1 MDKFLIKLPK
11 PKDGQPSSSSNQPFV
26 SSQVVPEVQ
35 RHTNSFPLSNMDSML
50 DFKSLEADPKDRMP
64 ISSYSPNIRDAV
76 RRYYIQKKPCQPVDH
91 IFPKTKFVD
100 KMRQFRPTWFKRRSQ
115 WLEYSIKADAA
126 FCLCC
131 YLFKN
136 ELESRGNAG
145 DSFTRDGFR
154 CWNKALER
162 FKKHVGK
169 VNSIHHKCFNRMQD
183 LKNQR
188 QSIQSSF
195 DKQSEKARSDYR
207 MRLNASIDVARF
219 LLTSGFP
226 FRGHDESEGSEYKGA
241 FLELL
246 KWYGDRSFDVGRVIL
261 GNAPQNDM
269 MICPTIQ
276 KDIVEACAKE
286 TTKAIIEDLDG
297 DYFGILV
304 DESKDVS
311 HKEQMALILRYVNKS
326 GMVIERFLGIVHV
339 NDTSS
344 QSLKKAIY
352 SLLLDHSLCTSK
364 IRGQGYDGASNMQG
378 EINGLKSLILQD
390 TSSAYSIHCFAH
402 QLQLALVG
410 LSKKN
415 SDVDNF
421 FYVLTNILN
430 TIGASFKRRDSLRQ
444 HQEDKLEELLK
455 FGEVHTGQGLN
466 QERGLQRPGDTRW
479 GSHFKTLDNFLILF
493 SSIVNVL
500 KDMKRDCPYHLD
512 RFAAENLLSKIHEF
526 EFVFMLHLMFKVLL
540 LTNELNKVLQKKD
553 QDIVNA
559 MGLLDLSKKRL
570 QMMREDE
577 WDSMMDE
584 VRLFCGKHGISIPK
598 MNEDYSN
605 GKSKRK
611 RSNISYLHHFR
622 VEVFYAVID
631 LALQELNNRFDVVT
645 SDLLLGMASLS
656 PVDSFANFHKDR
668 IMKLAEY
675 YPSEFGDKE
684 LRELNFQ
691 LDDFIV
697 YAQKCDSKFLN
708 LKGIKDLAKVM
719 IETKLDQTWS
729 LVYLLVKLTLII
741 PVATASVERAFSSMK
756 YIKNDLRNR
765 MDEDLLNGCLVCYI
779 ERSIFKNVSNDAI
792 IDRFQNMK
800 TRRGQL

>member
-26 SSQVVPEVQ
+26 SSQVAPKVQ
-35 RHTNSFPLSNMDSML
+35 RHTNSFPLSNMDNML
-50 DFKSLEADPKDRMP
+50 DFKSLEADPKDQMP
-64 ISSYSPNIRDAV
+64 ISSYGPNIRDA
-76 RRYYIQKKPCQPVDH
+76 
-91 IFPKTKFVD
+91 
-100 KMRQFRPTWFKRRSQ
+100 
-115 WLEYSIKADAA
+115 
-126 FCLCC
+126 
-131 YLFKN
+131 N

-154 CWNKALER
+154 CWNKALKR

-169 VNSIHHKCFNRMQD
+169 
-183 LKNQR
+183 
-188 QSIQSSF
+188 
-195 DKQSEKARSDYR
+195 QSEKVRSDYR

-286 TTKAIIEDLDG
+286 TTKAISEDLDG

-311 HKEQMALILRYVNKS
+311 HKEQMTLILRYVNRS

-339 NDTSS
+339 NDTS
-344 QSLKKAIY
+344 QSFKKAIY

-466 QERGLQRPGDTRW
+466 QERGLQRPGDIRW

-500 KDMKRDCPYHLD
+500 KDMKPDCPYHLD
-512 RFAAENLLSKIHEF
+512 KFAVENLLSKIHE
-526 EFVFMLHLMFKVLL
+526 
-540 LTNELNKVLQKKD
+540 
-553 QDIVNA
+553 
-559 MGLLDLSKKRL
+559 
-570 QMMREDE
+570 
-577 WDSMMDE
+577 
-584 VRLFCGKHGISIPK
+584 
-598 MNEDYSN
+598 
-605 GKSKRK
+605 
-611 RSNISYLHHFR
+611 
-622 VEVFYAVID
+622 
-631 LALQELNNRFDVVT
+631 
-645 SDLLLGMASLS
+645 
-656 PVDSFANFHKDR
+656 
-668 IMKLAEY
+668 
-675 YPSEFGDKE
+675 
-684 LRELNFQ
+684 
-691 LDDFIV
+691 
-697 YAQKCDSKFLN
+697 LN
-708 LKGIKDLAKVM
+708 L
-719 IETKLDQTWS
+719 S
-729 LVYLLVKLTLII
+729 LRCT
-741 PVATASVERAFSSMK
+741 
-756 YIKNDLRNR
+756 
-765 MDEDLLNGCLVCYI
+765 
-779 ERSIFKNVSNDAI
+779 
-792 IDRFQNMK
+792 
-800 TRRGQL
+800 

>member
-1 MDKFLIKLPK
+1 MNLKVVEMPEIHLQEMILGVGTKLW
-11 PKDGQPSSSSNQPFV
+11 KDSK
-26 SSQVVPEVQ
+26 
-35 RHTNSFPLSNMDSML
+35 NML
-50 DFKSLEADPKDRMP
+50 
-64 ISSYSPNIRDAV
+64 V
-76 RRYYIQKKPCQPVDH
+76 
-91 IFPKTKFVD
+91 
-100 KMRQFRPTWFKRRSQ
+100 
-115 WLEYSIKADAA
+115 
-126 FCLCC
+126 
-131 YLFKN
+131 
-136 ELESRGNAG
+136 
-145 DSFTRDGFR
+145 
-154 CWNKALER
+154 
-162 FKKHVGK
+162 
-169 VNSIHHKCFNRMQD
+169 RMQD

-241 FLELL
+241 FLEVL

-326 GMVIERFLGIVHV
+326 GMVIERFLG
-339 NDTSS
+339 
-344 QSLKKAIY
+344 
-352 SLLLDHSLCTSK
+352 
-364 IRGQGYDGASNMQG
+364 YDGASNMQG
-378 EINGLKSLILQD
+378 EINGLKSLIYKIRHLHILF
-390 TSSAYSIHCFAH
+390 TV
-402 QLQLALVG
+402 L
-410 LSKKN
+410 
-415 SDVDNF
+415 
-421 FYVLTNILN
+421 LTNCNWHL
-430 TIGASFKRRDSLRQ
+430 DSLRQ

-479 GSHFKTLDNFLILF
+479 GSHFKTLDNFLIFF

-500 KDMKRDCPYHLD
+500 KNMKRDCPYYLD
-512 RFAAENLLSKIHEF
+512 RFTAENLLSKIHEF

-559 MGLLDLSKKRL
+559 MELLELSKKRL

-584 VRLFCGKHGISIPK
+584 VSLFCGKHGISIPK

-645 SDLLLGMASLS
+645 CDLLLGMASLS

-675 YPSEFGDKE
+675 
-684 LRELNFQ
+684 
-691 LDDFIV
+691 
-697 YAQKCDSKFLN
+697 
-708 LKGIKDLAKVM
+708 
-719 IETKLDQTWS
+719 
-729 LVYLLVKLTLII
+729 
-741 PVATASVERAFSSMK
+741 
-756 YIKNDLRNR
+756 
-765 MDEDLLNGCLVCYI
+765 
-779 ERSIFKNVSNDAI
+779 
-792 IDRFQNMK
+792 
-800 TRRGQL
+800 

>member
-1 MDKFLIKLPK
+1 
-11 PKDGQPSSSSNQPFV
+11 
-26 SSQVVPEVQ
+26 
-35 RHTNSFPLSNMDSML
+35 
-50 DFKSLEADPKDRMP
+50 
-64 ISSYSPNIRDAV
+64 
-76 RRYYIQKKPCQPVDH
+76 
-91 IFPKTKFVD
+91 
-100 KMRQFRPTWFKRRSQ
+100 
-115 WLEYSIKADAA
+115 
-126 FCLCC
+126 
-131 YLFKN
+131 
-136 ELESRGNAG
+136 
-145 DSFTRDGFR
+145 
-154 CWNKALER
+154 
-162 FKKHVGK
+162 
-169 VNSIHHKCFNRMQD
+169 
-183 LKNQR
+183 
-188 QSIQSSF
+188 
-195 DKQSEKARSDYR
+195 
-207 MRLNASIDVARF
+207 
-219 LLTSGFP
+219 
-226 FRGHDESEGSEYKGA
+226 
-241 FLELL
+241 
-246 KWYGDRSFDVGRVIL
+246 
-261 GNAPQNDM
+261 
-269 MICPTIQ
+269 
-276 KDIVEACAKE
+276 
-286 TTKAIIEDLDG
+286 
-297 DYFGILV
+297 
-304 DESKDVS
+304 
-311 HKEQMALILRYVNKS
+311 
-326 GMVIERFLGIVHV
+326 
-339 NDTSS
+339 
-344 QSLKKAIY
+344 
-352 SLLLDHSLCTSK
+352 
-364 IRGQGYDGASNMQG
+364 
-378 EINGLKSLILQD
+378 
-390 TSSAYSIHCFAH
+390 
-402 QLQLALVG
+402 
-410 LSKKN
+410 
-415 SDVDNF
+415 VDNF

-430 TIGASFKRRDSLRQ
+430 TIGASFKHRDSLRQ

-512 RFAAENLLSKIHEF
+512 RFTAENLLSKIHEF

-553 QDIVNA
+553 QDIVNV

-584 VRLFCGKHGISIPK
+584 VSLFCGKHGISIPK

-779 ERSIFKNVSNDAI
+779 ERSIFKNVSNDVI
-792 IDRFQNMK
+792 IDHFQNMI
-800 TRRGQL
+800 TRRGQLQVNDAFC

>member
-1 MDKFLIKLPK
+1 M
-11 PKDGQPSSSSNQPFV
+11 
-26 SSQVVPEVQ
+26 
-35 RHTNSFPLSNMDSML
+35 
-50 DFKSLEADPKDRMP
+50 
-64 ISSYSPNIRDAV
+64 
-76 RRYYIQKKPCQPVDH
+76 C
-91 IFPKTKFVD
+91 
-100 KMRQFRPTWFKRRSQ
+100 QFRPTWFKRKSQ
-115 WLEYSIKADAA
+115 WLEYSIKADAH
-126 FCLCC
+126 FVCVVIC
-131 YLFKN
+131 
-136 ELESRGNAG
+136 SRMNLKVVEMLG

-276 KDIVEACAKE
+276 K
-286 TTKAIIEDLDG
+286 
-297 DYFGILV
+297 ILWRL
-304 DESKDVS
+304 
-311 HKEQMALILRYVNKS
+311 EQMALILRYVNKS
-326 GMVIERFLGIVHV
+326 GMVIEAILG
-339 NDTSS
+339 NLFFAFG
-344 QSLKKAIY
+344 SLFM
-352 SLLLDHSLCTSK
+352 TSK
-364 IRGQGYDGASNMQG
+364 IVVKDMMELR
-378 EINGLKSLILQD
+378 EI
-390 TSSAYSIHCFAH
+390 H
-402 QLQLALVG
+402 
-410 LSKKN
+410 
-415 SDVDNF
+415 
-421 FYVLTNILN
+421 
-430 TIGASFKRRDSLRQ
+430 RQ

-455 FGEVHTGQGLN
+455 FGEVHTGARF
-466 QERGLQRPGDTRW
+466 ESRTWPPTRVIRW
-479 GSHFKTLDNFLILF
+479 RSHFKTLDNFLILF

-584 VRLFCGKHGISIPK
+584 VSLFCGKHGISIPK

-645 SDLLLGMASLS
+645 SDLLLGMSSLS

-697 YAQKCDSKFLN
+697 YGQKCDSKFLN

-741 PVATASVERAFSSMK
+741 HIAT
-756 YIKNDLRNR
+756 
-765 MDEDLLNGCLVCYI
+765 
-779 ERSIFKNVSNDAI
+779 
-792 IDRFQNMK
+792 
-800 TRRGQL
+800 

>member
-11 PKDGQPSSSSNQPFV
+11 SKDGQPSSSSNQPFV
-26 SSQVVPEVQ
+26 SSQVNRKVQ
-35 RHTNSFPLSNMDSML
+35 RHTNSFPLSNMDNML
-50 DFKSLEADPKDRMP
+50 DFKSLEADPKDRIP
-64 ISSYSPNIRDAV
+64 ISSYGPNIRDA
-76 RRYYIQKKPCQPVDH
+76 
-91 IFPKTKFVD
+91 
-100 KMRQFRPTWFKRRSQ
+100 
-115 WLEYSIKADAA
+115 
-126 FCLCC
+126 
-131 YLFKN
+131 N

-183 LKNQR
+183 LINQR

-219 LLTSGFP
+219 LLTSGFS
-226 FRGHDESEGSEYKGA
+226 FRGHDESNS
-241 FLELL
+241 
-246 KWYGDRSFDVGRVIL
+246 
-261 GNAPQNDM
+261 PQNDM

-286 TTKAIIEDLDG
+286 TSKAIVEDLDG

-304 DESKDVS
+304 DESKDVF

-326 GMVIERFLGIVHV
+326 GMVIERFLGH
-339 NDTSS
+339 
-344 QSLKKAIY
+344 
-352 SLLLDHSLCTSK
+352 
-364 IRGQGYDGASNMQG
+364 
-378 EINGLKSLILQD
+378 
-390 TSSAYSIHCFAH
+390 
-402 QLQLALVG
+402 
-410 LSKKN
+410 
-415 SDVDNF
+415 VDNF

-444 HQEDKLEELLK
+444 YQEDKLEELLK
-455 FGEVHTGQGLN
+455 FGEVHTG
-466 QERGLQRPGDTRW
+466 
-479 GSHFKTLDNFLILF
+479 
-493 SSIVNVL
+493 
-500 KDMKRDCPYHLD
+500 
-512 RFAAENLLSKIHEF
+512 FAAENLLSKIHEF

-570 QMMREDE
+570 QMMREDQ

-584 VRLFCGKHGISIPK
+584 VSLFCGKYGISIPK

-631 LALQELNNRFDVVT
+631 LGLQELNNRFDMVT
-645 SDLLLGMASLS
+645 NDLLLGMASLS

-675 YPSEFGDKE
+675 YPSEFADKE

-708 LKGIKDLAKVM
+708 LKGIKGLARVM
-719 IETKLDQTWS
+719 IETKLDQT
-729 LVYLLVKLTLII
+729 
-741 PVATASVERAFSSMK
+741 
-756 YIKNDLRNR
+756 
-765 MDEDLLNGCLVCYI
+765 
-779 ERSIFKNVSNDAI
+779 
-792 IDRFQNMK
+792 
-800 TRRGQL
+800 

>member
-1 MDKFLIKLPK
+1 
-11 PKDGQPSSSSNQPFV
+11 
-26 SSQVVPEVQ
+26 
-35 RHTNSFPLSNMDSML
+35 MDSML
-50 DFKSLEADPKDRMP
+50 DFKSLEEDPKDRMP
-64 ISSYSPNIRDAV
+64 ISSYSPNIRDA
-76 RRYYIQKKPCQPVDH
+76 
-91 IFPKTKFVD
+91 
-100 KMRQFRPTWFKRRSQ
+100 
-115 WLEYSIKADAA
+115 
-126 FCLCC
+126 
-131 YLFKN
+131 N

-145 DSFTRDGFR
+145 DSFTRDGF
-154 CWNKALER
+154 
-162 FKKHVGK
+162 
-169 VNSIHHKCFNRMQD
+169 RMQD

-219 LLTSGFP
+219 LLTSGFS

-326 GMVIERFLGIVHV
+326 GMVIERFLG
-339 NDTSS
+339 
-344 QSLKKAIY
+344 
-352 SLLLDHSLCTSK
+352 
-364 IRGQGYDGASNMQG
+364 YDGASNMQG

-402 QLQLALVG
+402 QLQLALVEIHFDNI
-410 LSKKN
+410 KKI
-415 SDVDNF
+415 SWKSC
-421 FYVLTNILN
+421 LN
-430 TIGASFKRRDSLRQ
+430 
-444 HQEDKLEELLK
+444 LEK
-455 FGEVHTGQGLN
+455 FIQG
-466 QERGLQRPGDTRW
+466 
-479 GSHFKTLDNFLILF
+479 
-493 SSIVNVL
+493 
-500 KDMKRDCPYHLD
+500 KDMKRPYHLD

-611 RSNISYLHHFR
+611 KSNISYLHHFR

-765 MDEDLLNGCLVCYI
+765 MDEDLLNGCEFNELRIATTQTLQDNYPQLVTKQVFINIPGWYKGFHKMISPFLSKTTKEKFAFASASESAETLLNNISPEHLPVQFGGLSNNNIDEDNKEFTNKDPATLITLKPRCKQAI
-779 ERSIFKNVSNDAI
+779 EILVNHNERCLIKWELRVVGWEVKYCAEYVPRDECAYSIIVQKARKIFPSDEQVISSCFYTGCDCEGKMVLTIDNPTSNNKKVIYRSKVTLCHDNV
-792 IDRFQNMK
+792 
-800 TRRGQL
+800 

>member
-26 SSQVVPEVQ
+26 SSQVAPEVQ
-35 RHTNSFPLSNMDSML
+35 RHTNSFPLSNMDNIL

-64 ISSYSPNIRDAV
+64 ISSYCPNIRNA
-76 RRYYIQKKPCQPVDH
+76 
-91 IFPKTKFVD
+91 
-100 KMRQFRPTWFKRRSQ
+100 
-115 WLEYSIKADAA
+115 
-126 FCLCC
+126 
-131 YLFKN
+131 N

-145 DSFTRDGFR
+145 DSFTRDGF
-154 CWNKALER
+154 
-162 FKKHVGK
+162 
-169 VNSIHHKCFNRMQD
+169 RMQD

-195 DKQSEKARSDYR
+195 DKQSDKARSDYR
-207 MRLNASIDVARF
+207 MRLNASIDEARF

-226 FRGHDESEGSEYKGA
+226 FRGHDESEDSEYKGA

-261 GNAPQNDM
+261 
-269 MICPTIQ
+269 
-276 KDIVEACAKE
+276 
-286 TTKAIIEDLDG
+286 
-297 DYFGILV
+297 
-304 DESKDVS
+304 
-311 HKEQMALILRYVNKS
+311 
-326 GMVIERFLGIVHV
+326 
-339 NDTSS
+339 
-344 QSLKKAIY
+344 
-352 SLLLDHSLCTSK
+352 
-364 IRGQGYDGASNMQG
+364 
-378 EINGLKSLILQD
+378 
-390 TSSAYSIHCFAH
+390 
-402 QLQLALVG
+402 
-410 LSKKN
+410 
-415 SDVDNF
+415 
-421 FYVLTNILN
+421 
-430 TIGASFKRRDSLRQ
+430 
-444 HQEDKLEELLK
+444 
-455 FGEVHTGQGLN
+455 GQGLN

-512 RFAAENLLSKIHEF
+512 KFTAENLLSKIHEF

-584 VRLFCGKHGISIPK
+584 VSLFCGKHEISIPK

-779 ERSIFKNVSNDAI
+779 ERSIFKNIATTYLLVNLFSP
-792 IDRFQNMK
+792 
-800 TRRGQL
+800 

>member
-1 MDKFLIKLPK
+1 
-11 PKDGQPSSSSNQPFV
+11 
-26 SSQVVPEVQ
+26 
-35 RHTNSFPLSNMDSML
+35 
-50 DFKSLEADPKDRMP
+50 
-64 ISSYSPNIRDAV
+64 
-76 RRYYIQKKPCQPVDH
+76 
-91 IFPKTKFVD
+91 
-100 KMRQFRPTWFKRRSQ
+100 
-115 WLEYSIKADAA
+115 
-126 FCLCC
+126 
-131 YLFKN
+131 
-136 ELESRGNAG
+136 
-145 DSFTRDGFR
+145 
-154 CWNKALER
+154 
-162 FKKHVGK
+162 
-169 VNSIHHKCFNRMQD
+169 MQD

-207 MRLNASIDVARF
+207 MCLNASIDVARF

-246 KWYGDRSFDVGRVIL
+246 KWYGDRSFDVGRVTL

-269 MICPTIQ
+269 MICPKIQ

-286 TTKAIIEDLDG
+286 TTKAIIEDLD
-297 DYFGILV
+297 
-304 DESKDVS
+304 
-311 HKEQMALILRYVNKS
+311 
-326 GMVIERFLGIVHV
+326 
-339 NDTSS
+339 
-344 QSLKKAIY
+344 
-352 SLLLDHSLCTSK
+352 
-364 IRGQGYDGASNMQG
+364 
-378 EINGLKSLILQD
+378 
-390 TSSAYSIHCFAH
+390 
-402 QLQLALVG
+402 G

-466 QERGLQRPGDTRW
+466 QERGLQRLSDTRW

-512 RFAAENLLSKIHEF
+512 RFAAKNLLSKTHEF

-553 QDIVNA
+553 QDIVNV

-577 WDSMMDE
+577 WDSMMDD
-584 VRLFCGKHGISIPK
+584 VSLFCGKHGISISK

-622 VEVFYAVID
+622 VEVFYVVID
-631 LALQELNNRFDVVT
+631 LALQELNNRFDVVI

-656 PVDSFANFHKDR
+656 PVDSFANFYKDR
-668 IMKLAEY
+668 IMKLVEY

-697 YAQKCDSKFLN
+697 YAQKCDNKFLN

-741 PVATASVERAFSSMK
+741 LVATASVGKAFSSMK

-779 ERSIFKNVSNDAI
+779 ERSIF
-792 IDRFQNMK
+792 
-800 TRRGQL
+800 

>member
-26 SSQVVPEVQ
+26 SSKVAPEVQ
-35 RHTNSFPLSNMDSML
+35 RHTNSFPLSNMDNML
-50 DFKSLEADPKDRMP
+50 DFESLEADPKDRMP
-64 ISSYSPNIRDAV
+64 ISSYCPNIRDAN
-76 RRYYIQKKPCQPVDH
+76 D
-91 IFPKTKFVD
+91 
-100 KMRQFRPTWFKRRSQ
+100 
-115 WLEYSIKADAA
+115 
-126 FCLCC
+126 
-131 YLFKN
+131 
-136 ELESRGNAG
+136 LESRGNSG
-145 DSFTRDGFR
+145 DSFTRDGF
-154 CWNKALER
+154 
-162 FKKHVGK
+162 
-169 VNSIHHKCFNRMQD
+169 RMQD

-297 DYFGILV
+297 NYFGILD

-311 HKEQMALILRYVNKS
+311 HKEKMALILRYVNKS

-352 SLLLDHSLCTSK
+352 SLLLDHSLCISK

-430 TIGASFKRRDSLRQ
+430 TIGASFKCRDSLRQ

-455 FGEVHTGQGLN
+455 FGKVHTGQGLN

-540 LTNELNKVLQKKD
+540 LTNELNKALQKKD

-559 MGLLDLSKKRL
+559 
-570 QMMREDE
+570 
-577 WDSMMDE
+577 
-584 VRLFCGKHGISIPK
+584 
-598 MNEDYSN
+598 
-605 GKSKRK
+605 
-611 RSNISYLHHFR
+611 
-622 VEVFYAVID
+622 VID
-631 LALQELNNRFDVVT
+631 LTLQELNNRFDVVT

-741 PVATASVERAFSSMK
+741 LVATASMERAFSSMK

-779 ERSIFKNVSNDAI
+779 ERSIFKNIATTYMLVNLFSP
-792 IDRFQNMK
+792 
-800 TRRGQL
+800 

>member
-26 SSQVVPEVQ
+26 SSQVAPEVQ
-35 RHTNSFPLSNMDSML
+35 SHTNSFPLSNMDNML
-50 DFKSLEADPKDRMP
+50 DFKSLKADSKDRMP
-64 ISSYSPNIRDAV
+64 ISFYCPNIRDAI
-76 RRYYIQKKPCQPVDH
+76 RRYYIQKKPCKPIDH
-91 IFPKTKFVD
+91 IFPKTKFGD

-115 WLEYSIKADAA
+115 WLDYSIKADTT
-126 FCLCC
+126 FCLCY

-219 LLTSGFP
+219 LLTSGFS
-226 FRGHDESEGSEYKGA
+226 FRGHDESEGSEYKGV

-246 KWYGDRSFDVGRVIL
+246 KWYGDRSFDVEKVIL

-311 HKEQMALILRYVNKS
+311 HKEKMALILRYVNKS

-339 NDTSS
+339 FP
-344 QSLKKAIY
+344 KR
-352 SLLLDHSLCTSK
+352 
-364 IRGQGYDGASNMQG
+364 IRMW
-378 EINGLKSLILQD
+378 II
-390 TSSAYSIHCFAH
+390 
-402 QLQLALVG
+402 
-410 LSKKN
+410 
-415 SDVDNF
+415 F

-455 FGEVHTGQGLN
+455 FIQC
-466 QERGLQRPGDTRW
+466 
-479 GSHFKTLDNFLILF
+479 
-493 SSIVNVL
+493 
-500 KDMKRDCPYHLD
+500 KDMKHDCPYHLD

-570 QMMREDE
+570 PMMRED
-577 WDSMMDE
+577 
-584 VRLFCGKHGISIPK
+584 
-598 MNEDYSN
+598 
-605 GKSKRK
+605 
-611 RSNISYLHHFR
+611 
-622 VEVFYAVID
+622 
-631 LALQELNNRFDVVT
+631 
-645 SDLLLGMASLS
+645 
-656 PVDSFANFHKDR
+656 
-668 IMKLAEY
+668 
-675 YPSEFGDKE
+675 
-684 LRELNFQ
+684 
-691 LDDFIV
+691 
-697 YAQKCDSKFLN
+697 
-708 LKGIKDLAKVM
+708 
-719 IETKLDQTWS
+719 
-729 LVYLLVKLTLII
+729 
-741 PVATASVERAFSSMK
+741 
-756 YIKNDLRNR
+756 
-765 MDEDLLNGCLVCYI
+765 
-779 ERSIFKNVSNDAI
+779 
-792 IDRFQNMK
+792 
-800 TRRGQL
+800 

>member
-1 MDKFLIKLPK
+1 
-11 PKDGQPSSSSNQPFV
+11 
-26 SSQVVPEVQ
+26 
-35 RHTNSFPLSNMDSML
+35 
-50 DFKSLEADPKDRMP
+50 
-64 ISSYSPNIRDAV
+64 
-76 RRYYIQKKPCQPVDH
+76 
-91 IFPKTKFVD
+91 
-100 KMRQFRPTWFKRRSQ
+100 
-115 WLEYSIKADAA
+115 
-126 FCLCC
+126 
-131 YLFKN
+131 
-136 ELESRGNAG
+136 
-145 DSFTRDGFR
+145 
-154 CWNKALER
+154 
-162 FKKHVGK
+162 
-169 VNSIHHKCFNRMQD
+169 
-183 LKNQR
+183 
-188 QSIQSSF
+188 
-195 DKQSEKARSDYR
+195 

-326 GMVIERFLGIVHV
+326 GMVIERFLG
-339 NDTSS
+339 N
-344 QSLKKAIY
+344 
-352 SLLLDHSLCTSK
+352 
-364 IRGQGYDGASNMQG
+364 
-378 EINGLKSLILQD
+378 
-390 TSSAYSIHCFAH
+390 
-402 QLQLALVG
+402 
-410 LSKKN
+410 
-415 SDVDNF
+415 
-421 FYVLTNILN
+421 
-430 TIGASFKRRDSLRQ
+430 
-444 HQEDKLEELLK
+444 
-455 FGEVHTGQGLN
+455 
-466 QERGLQRPGDTRW
+466 
-479 GSHFKTLDNFLILF
+479 
-493 SSIVNVL
+493 
-500 KDMKRDCPYHLD
+500 MKRDCPYYLD
-512 RFAAENLLSKIHEF
+512 RFTAENLLSKIHEF

-584 VRLFCGKHGISIPK
+584 VSLFCGKHGISIPK

-622 VEVFYAVID
+622 VEVFYAVIY

-779 ERSIFKNVSNDAI
+779 ERSIFKNVSNESI

-800 TRRGQL
+800 TRQGQL

>member
-26 SSQVVPEVQ
+26 SSQVAPEVQ
-35 RHTNSFPLSNMDSML
+35 RHTNSFPLSNMDNML

-64 ISSYSPNIRDAV
+64 ISSYGPNIE
-76 RRYYIQKKPCQPVDH
+76 I
-91 IFPKTKFVD
+91 
-100 KMRQFRPTWFKRRSQ
+100 
-115 WLEYSIKADAA
+115 L
-126 FCLCC
+126 
-131 YLFKN
+131 N
-136 ELESRGNAG
+136 ELESRGNA
-145 DSFTRDGFR
+145 
-154 CWNKALER
+154 E
-162 FKKHVGK
+162 
-169 VNSIHHKCFNRMQD
+169 IHLQEMVLD

-261 GNAPQNDM
+261 
-269 MICPTIQ
+269 
-276 KDIVEACAKE
+276 E
-286 TTKAIIEDLDG
+286 TTKAIIEDLGG

-326 GMVIERFLGIVHV
+326 GMVIGDSWDMMELVICKG
-339 NDTSS
+339 NKWS
-344 QSLKKAIY
+344 QVFDFTRS
-352 SLLLDHSLCTSK
+352 
-364 IRGQGYDGASNMQG
+364 
-378 EINGLKSLILQD
+378 
-390 TSSAYSIHCFAH
+390 SSAYSIHCFAH
-402 QLQLALVG
+402 QLQLALIHF
-410 LSKKN
+410 
-415 SDVDNF
+415 DN
-421 FYVLTNILN
+421 I
-430 TIGASFKRRDSLRQ
+430 
-444 HQEDKLEELLK
+444 EDKLEELLK
-455 FGEVHTGQGLN
+455 FGEVHTRARFES
-466 QERGLQRPGDTRW
+466 ERGLQRR
-479 GSHFKTLDNFLILF
+479 
-493 SSIVNVL
+493 
-500 KDMKRDCPYHLD
+500 DMKRDCPYHLD
-512 RFAAENLLSKIHEF
+512 RFVAENLLSKIHEF

-559 MGLLDLSKKRL
+559 MGLLDLSKRL

-577 WDSMMDE
+577 WDSMMDD
-584 VRLFCGKHGISIPK
+584 VSLFCGKHGISIPK

-675 YPSEFGDKE
+675 YQQVSQLEGNQGSCKSDDRDKTRSNLVTCVSTCE
-684 LRELNFQ
+684 ANF
-691 LDDFIV
+691 DYSIC
-697 YAQKCDSKFLN
+697 YMRGKS
-708 LKGIKDLAKVM
+708 I
-719 IETKLDQTWS
+719 
-729 LVYLLVKLTLII
+729 LINE
-741 PVATASVERAFSSMK
+741 VH
-756 YIKNDLRNR
+756 KNDLRNR

-792 IDRFQNMK
+792 IDHFQNMK

>member
-11 PKDGQPSSSSNQPFV
+11 PKNGQPSSSCNQPFV
-26 SSQVVPEVQ
+26 SSQVAPEVQ
-35 RHTNSFPLSNMDSML
+35 RHTNSFPLSNMDNML

-64 ISSYSPNIRDAV
+64 ISSYGPNIRGA
-76 RRYYIQKKPCQPVDH
+76 
-91 IFPKTKFVD
+91 
-100 KMRQFRPTWFKRRSQ
+100 
-115 WLEYSIKADAA
+115 
-126 FCLCC
+126 
-131 YLFKN
+131 N

-145 DSFTRDGFR
+145 DSFTKDGF
-154 CWNKALER
+154 
-162 FKKHVGK
+162 
-169 VNSIHHKCFNRMQD
+169 RMQD

-226 FRGHDESEGSEYKGA
+226 FCGHDESEGSEYKGV

-246 KWYGDRSFDVGRVIL
+246 KWYGDRSFDVERVIL

-326 GMVIERFLGIVHV
+326 GMVIERFLG
-339 NDTSS
+339 
-344 QSLKKAIY
+344 
-352 SLLLDHSLCTSK
+352 
-364 IRGQGYDGASNMQG
+364 YDGASNMQG

-390 TSSAYSIHCFAH
+390 TSSAFTV
-402 QLQLALVG
+402 L
-410 LSKKN
+410 
-415 SDVDNF
+415 
-421 FYVLTNILN
+421 LTNCNWHL
-430 TIGASFKRRDSLRQ
+430 DSLRQ

-455 FGEVHTGQGLN
+455 FGEVHTGQ
-466 QERGLQRPGDTRW
+466 
-479 GSHFKTLDNFLILF
+479 
-493 SSIVNVL
+493 
-500 KDMKRDCPYHLD
+500 
-512 RFAAENLLSKIHEF
+512 ENLLSKIHEF

-584 VRLFCGKHGISIPK
+584 VSLFCGKHGISIPK

-631 LALQELNNRFDVVT
+631 LALQELNNRFDVVP

-656 PVDSFANFHKDR
+656 PVDSFADFHKDR

-691 LDDFIV
+691 RDDFIV

-729 LVYLLVKLTLII
+729 FVYLLVKLTLII

-756 YIKNDLRNR
+756 YIKNDLCNR

-792 IDRFQNMK
+792 LDCFQNMN

>member
-26 SSQVVPEVQ
+26 SSQVAPEVQ
-35 RHTNSFPLSNMDSML
+35 RHINSFPLPNTDNML

-64 ISSYSPNIRDAV
+64 IPSYGPNIRDV
-76 RRYYIQKKPCQPVDH
+76 
-91 IFPKTKFVD
+91 
-100 KMRQFRPTWFKRRSQ
+100 
-115 WLEYSIKADAA
+115 
-126 FCLCC
+126 
-131 YLFKN
+131 N
-136 ELESRGNAG
+136 ELESRGNVE
-145 DSFTRDGFR
+145 DSFTRADF
-154 CWNKALER
+154 
-162 FKKHVGK
+162 
-169 VNSIHHKCFNRMQD
+169 RMQD
-183 LKNQR
+183 LINQR

-226 FRGHDESEGSEYKGA
+226 FRGHDESEGSEYKGV

-286 TTKAIIEDLDG
+286 TTKAIIEDLDV
-297 DYFGILV
+297 DYFGILI

-326 GMVIERFLGIVHV
+326 GMVIKRFL
-339 NDTSS
+339 
-344 QSLKKAIY
+344 
-352 SLLLDHSLCTSK
+352 
-364 IRGQGYDGASNMQG
+364 
-378 EINGLKSLILQD
+378 
-390 TSSAYSIHCFAH
+390 
-402 QLQLALVG
+402 G

-430 TIGASFKRRDSLRQ
+430 AIGASFKRRDSLRQ

-512 RFAAENLLSKIHEF
+512 RFAAENLFSRIHEF
-526 EFVFMLHLMFKVLL
+526 EFVFILHLMFKVLL

-584 VRLFCGKHGISIPK
+584 VSLFCGKHGISIPK
-598 MNEDYSN
+598 MNEGYSN
-605 GKSKRK
+605 GKSK
-611 RSNISYLHHFR
+611 L
-622 VEVFYAVID
+622 
-631 LALQELNNRFDVVT
+631 T

-708 LKGIKDLAKVM
+708 LKGIKDLARVM
-719 IETKLDQTWS
+719 IETKPDQTWS
-729 LVYLLVKLTLII
+729 LVCLLVKLTLII
-741 PVATASVERAFSSMK
+741 PVATASVKRAFSSMK
-756 YIKNDLRNR
+756 YIKNDLCYR

-779 ERSIFKNVSNDAI
+779 ERSIFKNIATTYLLVNLFSP
-792 IDRFQNMK
+792 
-800 TRRGQL
+800 

>member
-1 MDKFLIKLPK
+1 
-11 PKDGQPSSSSNQPFV
+11 
-26 SSQVVPEVQ
+26 
-35 RHTNSFPLSNMDSML
+35 
-50 DFKSLEADPKDRMP
+50 
-64 ISSYSPNIRDAV
+64 
-76 RRYYIQKKPCQPVDH
+76 
-91 IFPKTKFVD
+91 
-100 KMRQFRPTWFKRRSQ
+100 
-115 WLEYSIKADAA
+115 
-126 FCLCC
+126 
-131 YLFKN
+131 
-136 ELESRGNAG
+136 
-145 DSFTRDGFR
+145 
-154 CWNKALER
+154 
-162 FKKHVGK
+162 
-169 VNSIHHKCFNRMQD
+169 MQD

-195 DKQSEKARSDYR
+195 DKQSEKARGDYQ

-226 FRGHDESEGSEYKGA
+226 FRGHDESEGSECKGA

-246 KWYGDRSFDVGRVIL
+246 KWYGDRSNFDVGRVIL

-311 HKEQMALILRYVNKS
+311 HKEKMALILRYVNKS
-326 GMVIERFLGIVHV
+326 GMVIERFLGIVH
-339 NDTSS
+339 
-344 QSLKKAIY
+344 
-352 SLLLDHSLCTSK
+352 
-364 IRGQGYDGASNMQG
+364 
-378 EINGLKSLILQD
+378 
-390 TSSAYSIHCFAH
+390 
-402 QLQLALVG
+402 
-410 LSKKN
+410 
-415 SDVDNF
+415 
-421 FYVLTNILN
+421 
-430 TIGASFKRRDSLRQ
+430 
-444 HQEDKLEELLK
+444 
-455 FGEVHTGQGLN
+455 
-466 QERGLQRPGDTRW
+466 
-479 GSHFKTLDNFLILF
+479 
-493 SSIVNVL
+493 
-500 KDMKRDCPYHLD
+500 
-512 RFAAENLLSKIHEF
+512 
-526 EFVFMLHLMFKVLL
+526 LHLNAEIHFDNIKKISWKSCLNLEKFIQGKVLL

-584 VRLFCGKHGISIPK
+584 VSLFCGKHGISIPK

-605 GKSKRK
+605 GKLKRK

-708 LKGIKDLAKVM
+708 LKGIKDLAKV
-719 IETKLDQTWS
+719 
-729 LVYLLVKLTLII
+729 
-741 PVATASVERAFSSMK
+741 
-756 YIKNDLRNR
+756 
-765 MDEDLLNGCLVCYI
+765 
-779 ERSIFKNVSNDAI
+779 
-792 IDRFQNMK
+792 DRDK
-800 TRRGQL
+800 TRSNLVTCVSTCEANFDYSCCYRKRGKSILINEVHKE